1 MPPEA
6 LTLPT
11 AYADPAVKAFGKAL
25 RVALTFEDDYA
36 SLIDFEN
43 AETPEAFA
51 EAVKKFL
58 RRNYQSGSKPSAGDL
73 ERLMT
78 MAATRQDVR
87 ILRAAIISY
96 GLARWDKKDVEVLQ
110 QEQDTELKEGQS

>member
-1 MPPEA
+1 MPPEP

-11 AYADPAVKAFGKAL
+11 AYADPAVKAFGTAL
-25 RVALTFEDDYA
+25 RAALSFGNDYA
-36 SLIDFEN
+36 SLMDFEN

-58 RRNYQSGSKPSAGDL
+58 RRNYQSGSKPSATDL

-78 MAATRQDVR
+78 MAATPQDVR
-87 ILRAAIISY
+87 VLRAAIISY
-96 GLARWDKKDVEVLQ
+96 GLARWDKKA
-110 QEQDTELKEGQS
+110 TEGKEEKS